1 MCLLSFSLKE
11 NELRRADKEIKDR
24 AEIESIV
31 QNANICHLGLCDDGL
46 PYVVPVNYGYA
57 DGCLYIHS
65 ARQGRKINILRKNNL
80 VSFTIYTGDEMV
92 RSDKACNWS
101 MKFRSV
107 MGVGRATLIEDRLE
121 KEGALRTIMQHYT
134 EKNTDFDPSRV
145 EKILI
150 IKIDIDTMTGKRS
163 G

>member
-1 MCLLSFSLKE
+1 MKE
-11 NELRRADKEIKDR
+11 NILRRADKEIKDK
-24 AEIESIV
+24 AEIESV
-31 QNANICHLGLCDDGL
+31 LQKANICHLGLCDNGL

-65 ARQGRKINILRKNNL
+65 ASEGRKIDLLRKNNL
-80 VSFTIYTGDEMV
+80 VSFTIYTGDELV

-107 MGVGRATLIEDRLE
+107 MGVGRATLIEDRQG
-121 KEGALRTIMQHYT
+121 KEAALRTIMRHYS
-134 EKNTDFDPSRV
+134 EKSTDFDPSRV

-150 IKIDIDTMTGKRS
+150 IKINIDTMAGKRS